1 MTQILR
7 CGDADLA
14 SPPRPR
20 LTTRMSVIGLNAVD
34 KPAVIPAVSTA
45 DGHAVPSTIL
55 RRGR

>member
-20 LTTRMSVIGLNAVD
+20 LTTRMSVTALNAVD
-34 KPAVIPAVSTA
+34 KPAVIPAVSTT
-45 DGHAVPSTIL
+45 DGHAVPNTIL

>member
-20 LTTRMSVIGLNAVD
+20 LTTRMSVTGLNAVD
-34 KPAVIPAVSTA
+34 KPTVIPAVSTT

-55 RRGR
+55 RKGR

>member
-7 CGDADLA
+7 CGDADLV

-20 LTTRMSVIGLNAVD
+20 LTTRMSVTGLNAVD
-34 KPAVIPAVSTA
+34 KPTVIPAVSTT

>member
-20 LTTRMSVIGLNAVD
+20 LTTRMSVTGLNAVD
-34 KPAVIPAVSTA
+34 KPTSSPGV
-45 DGHAVPSTIL
+45 HH
-55 RRGR
+55 

>member
-7 CGDADLA
+7 CGEADIA

-20 LTTRMSVIGLNAVD
+20 LSTRMSVTGLNAVD
-34 KPAVIPAVSTA
+34 KPTVIPAVSTT

>member
-7 CGDADLA
+7 CGDADFA
-14 SPPRPR
+14 SPPRPW
-20 LTTRMSVIGLNAVD
+20 LTTSMSVTGLNAVD
-34 KPAVIPAVSTA
+34 KPAVIPAVSTT

>member
-14 SPPRPR
+14 SPTRPR

-34 KPAVIPAVSTA
+34 KPTVIPAMSTT

>member
-7 CGDADLA
+7 CGGADLV
-14 SPPRPR
+14 SPPRPWP
-20 LTTRMSVIGLNAVD
+20 TTCMSVTGLNAVD
-34 KPAVIPAVSTA
+34 KPAVIPAVSTT

>member
-7 CGDADLA
+7 CGDADIA

-20 LTTRMSVIGLNAVD
+20 LSTRMSVTGLNAVD
-34 KPAVIPAVSTA
+34 NPTVIPAVSTT